1 MPAPPVYIPVRLAQ
15 LTLANAA
22 AVIYTVPAGL
32 SVIVKQL
39 IIANVGAAT
48 ASAFV
53 SLVPAGGAGAAA
65 NRVLHDTDVPPKSV
79 LTFDLSQVLPTGGTV
94 AAHASA
100 ATALTLTVSGLT
112 FA

>member
-22 AVIYTVPAGL
+22 AVIYTVPVGL
-32 SVIVKQL
+32 SIIVKQL
-39 IIANVGAAT
+39 IIANITNAT

-53 SLVPAGGAGAAA
+53 SLVPGGGTGGTA
-65 NRVLHDTDVPPKSV
+65 NRVLHDIDVPVKSV
-79 LTFDLSQVLPTGGTV
+79 LTFDLSQILPAGGTV
-94 AAHASA
+94 VAHASA
-100 ATALTLTVSGLT
+100 ASALTLTVSGLT

>member
-1 MPAPPVYIPVRLAQ
+1 MATPPVYIPVRMAQ

-32 SVIVKQL
+32 SVIVKQI
-39 IIANVGAAT
+39 IIANVGVAS

-53 SLVPAGGAGAAA
+53 SLVPGGGVGAVA
-65 NRVLHDTDVPPKSV
+65 NRILHDTDVPVKSV
-79 LTFDLSQVLPTGGTV
+79 LAFGLSQVLPAGATI
-94 AAHASA
+94 AAHSSA
-100 ATALTLTVSGLT
+100 GSTLTLTVSGLT